1 MATLEKIRSKSVL
14 LFVIIIVALLAFILG
29 DFLTSGRTYFGN
41 GSTIAKAGSAK
52 VDFNTY
58 QNRVSQASE
67 QAQSQN
73 RTVDNDELSQQVIS
87 ELLFEELLKQEY
99 DELGITVTDKEISEA
114 MTGAVP
120 HRAAQQFIYTLSQQL
135 GLPSASGAAVY
146 DAMMNPTKY
155 GLPVEAGEQLKQLW
169 SAQEQDVESTLK
181 QEKFYRLVGGLFTA
195 NELDAKS
202 FYDDNA
208 ITRHIAYAT
217 KNYSTI
223 SDEEAKVTDDD
234 IKAQWEEQKANF
246 RIDQEV
252 REVNYIYVPIEPSQA
267 DRLAAQQAVEN
278 AIQGLKT
285 QAGTDAVSNDI
296 KFIVN
301 RVNAPK
307 SRITDAKLKSFVDSA
322 AVGQV
327 ALLSNVNNK
336 YTIAKVIDITSGI
349 DSINVSF
356 MARADHGTV
365 DSLLARVNSGEAW
378 SKVVDGKNIV
388 GQDSIWTALEGT
400 GISDKVKEALTNAT
414 PGQAF
419 AFTDSVQGEAVQSLY
434 RVNRRHNPVA
444 HYDVAVIEYTVDP
457 SNETIAQLSGD
468 LHTYLAANSTAEDF
482 AANASKSGYSMLTT
496 QVSASS
502 PRVANAQDSRSMVK
516 WIMEARNGKVSPVF
530 QDNKQSYL
538 LAVAVKGIYD
548 GEYLPWDCSS
558 INTRLQALAL
568 ASKKGDKLVAQYSG
582 KAKDIAGYAKLMG
595 CEVGEADV
603 NFTAPMVGTIGIN
616 ESLLQGQI
624 ASAKQGA
631 VVGPVKANNA
641 VVVFQVKKVDTQS
654 RPYEY
659 KEYAARFN
667 QTLGAGRFNPM
678 QLLLGKNKIQN
689 NSLDFVQSTIE

>member
-58 QNRVSQASE
+58 QNRMSQASE
-67 QAQSQN
+67 QAQAQN

-87 ELLFEELLKQEY
+87 ELLFEQLLNQEY
-99 DELGITVTDKEISEA
+99 DALGITVTDKEISEA

-120 HRAAQQFIYTLSQQL
+120 HRSAQQFIYTLSQQL
-135 GLPSASGAAVY
+135 GLPNPSGSAVY

-155 GLPVEAGEQLKQLW
+155 GLPAEAGAQLKQLW
-169 SAQEQDVESTLK
+169 AAQEQDVESTLK

-208 ITRHIAYAT
+208 VTRHIAYAT

-223 SDEEAKVTDDD
+223 SDNDAKVTDDD

-252 REVNYIYVPIEPSQA
+252 REINYIYVPIEPSQA

-285 QAGTDAVSNDI
+285 QPATDAVANDI
-296 KFIVN
+296 HFIVN
-301 RVNAPK
+301 RVQTPK
-307 SRITDAKLKSFVDSA
+307 SRITDAKLKTFVDSA
-322 AVGQV
+322 AVGHV

-336 YTIAKVIDITSGI
+336 YTIAKVIDVTSGI

-356 MARADHGTV
+356 IGRADHGSL
-365 DSLLARVNSGEAW
+365 DSLLAKVNAGEPW
-378 SKVVDGKNIV
+378 SKLVDGKEVV

-400 GISDKVKEALTNAT
+400 GVSDKIKEALTNAT
-414 PGQAF
+414 IGQAF
-419 AFTDSVQGEAVQSLY
+419 VLADSVQGQAVQTLY
-434 RVNRRHNPVA
+434 RVNRRHTPVA
-444 HYDVAVIEYTVDP
+444 HYDVAMIEYTVDP

-468 LHTYLAANSTAEDF
+468 LHSYLSANSSIDDF
-482 AANASKSGYSMLTT
+482 AANASKAGYTLQTA
-496 QVSASS
+496 QVAASS
-502 PRVANAQDSRSMVK
+502 PRVASAQDSRSMVK
-516 WIMEARNGKVSPVF
+516 WIMEARKGQVSPVF

-558 INTRLQALAL
+558 INTRLQALAR
-568 ASKKGDKLVAQYSG
+568 AAKKGDKLVAQYAG
-582 KAKDIAGYAKLMG
+582 KAKDLAGYAKLMG
-595 CEVGEADV
+595 CEVSEADV
-603 NFTAPMVGTIGIN
+603 NFTSPMVGTIGIN

-624 ASAKQGA
+624 AAAKQGT

-641 VVVFQVKKVDTQS
+641 VVVFQVKKVDNQS
-654 RPYEY
+654 RPYDY
-659 KEYAARFN
+659 AEYASRFN

-678 QLLLGKNKIQN
+678 QLLLGKNKVKN